1 MTRFL
6 VHLLLGAALFAP
18 LVVRA
23 ADKVLIVVSGEGRDA
38 GKTRPGYEFDE
49 LSQAWLIFKAN
60 GLAVEVASP
69 QGGAVEADKYD
80 PEEPFNAALLAD
92 AAAMS
97 KLADTRAIAQL
108 RPADYAAIYV
118 VGGKGAMFDL
128 PSSAPLQRLIATA
141 WQNGAVVAAV
151 CHGPAALAGVTLAD
165 GSSIV
170 AGRRLTGF
178 TNEEEVL
185 FGKKWS
191 AQYPWL
197 LEDTLRSRGAQWS
210 EAPLMMPHVVVD
222 GRLVT
227 GQNPYSTVGVAEAIV
242 RGLGRTPV
250 PRTPG
255 RDERAM
261 QLVEQLRG
269 GDVQGATA
277 TLQRNP
283 DQFHVELIGMLGF
296 YQAKAA
302 ADDLDALRPALQ
314 TMELAMPHMAEPQ
327 LKLGVAEAHLK
338 LGDRARARVLVLQV
352 LDATPGMEQADALL
366 KRIDG

>member
-6 VHLLLGAALFAP
+6 VTLLLGATLLISPA
-18 LVVRA
+18 VRA

-60 GLAVEVASP
+60 GLEVDVASP
-69 QGGAVEADKYD
+69 RGGAVEADKYN

-92 AAAMS
+92 DAAMS
-97 KLADTRAIAQL
+97 QLADTRAIATL
-108 RPADYAAIYV
+108 RATDYAAVYV

-128 PSSAPLQRLIATA
+128 PVSLPLQRLIGAA
-141 WQNGAVVAAV
+141 WENGAVVAAV

-191 AQYPWL
+191 TQYPWL
-197 LEDTLRSRGAQWS
+197 LEDALRSRGAQWS

-227 GQNPYSTVGVAEAIV
+227 GQNPYSTAGVAEAIV

-250 PRTPG
+250 PRAPG

-261 QLVEQLRG
+261 QLVEKLRA
-269 GDVQGATA
+269 GDAQGAA
-277 TLQRNP
+277 TLLRQNP
-283 DQFHVELIGMLGF
+283 RQFHVELIGMLGY
-296 YQAKAA
+296 YQAMAA
-302 ADDLDALRPALQ
+302 ADNLDALRPALQ
-314 TMELAMPHMAEPQ
+314 TMELALPYMSEPR
-327 LKLGVAEAHLK
+327 LTLSVAEAHLK
-338 LGDRARARVLVLQV
+338 LGDRVRARALVQQV
-352 LDATPGMEQADALL
+352 LDAAPGMEQADALL